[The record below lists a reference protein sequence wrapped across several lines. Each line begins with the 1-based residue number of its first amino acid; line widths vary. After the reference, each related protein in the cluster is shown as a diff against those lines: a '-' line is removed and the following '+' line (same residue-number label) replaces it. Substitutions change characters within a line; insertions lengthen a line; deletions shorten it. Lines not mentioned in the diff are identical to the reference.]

1 MVAMWLRGLFSGKAE
16 VVSAEL
22 EHAEKVMLEHE
33 KHHFSE
39 KHIKHQKEKNGE
51 NADPSQEKYSS
62 LYSSFDVLKSHQD
75 FPPGLHKVFC
85 VDNTTLKCWMCLN
98 NAYKM
103 YIIFLVLKV
112 TINTNCN

>member
-1 MVAMWLRGLFSGKAE
+1 MVAKWLRGLFSGKAE

-33 KHHFSE
+33 KHNFSE
-39 KHIKHQKEKNGE
+39 KHIKHQKEKSVE

-75 FPPGLHKVFC
+75 LPPGFHKVFC
-85 VDNTTLKCWMCLN
+85 VDNTTPKCWTCLN
-98 NAYKM
+98 NTSKM
-103 YIIFLVLKV
+103 YIIFLVLQV